1 MIILF
6 YDFFKVNKDDHFAFN
21 SKIDIFI
28 VVVTF
33 WFFMASIYF
42 LWHSTN
48 RSIVVDLITYGIL
61 CFLLSIIISLHA
73 IDILFIQNSLDK
85 AKNIQN
91 DTHRKFDYAYI
102 YMTYAELGLSIIFT
116 IIELSIL
123 PAVYEDIKD
132 NIFLA
137 LGGNNNLWNNFYN
150 VTLTKSTLKLDLI
163 FTC

>member
-1 MIILF
+1 
-6 YDFFKVNKDDHFAFN
+6 
-21 SKIDIFI
+21 
-28 VVVTF
+28 
-33 WFFMASIYF
+33 
-42 LWHSTN
+42 
-48 RSIVVDLITYGIL
+48 
-61 CFLLSIIISLHA
+61 
-73 IDILFIQNSLDK
+73 
-85 AKNIQN
+85 
-91 DTHRKFDYAYI
+91 
-102 YMTYAELGLSIIFT
+102 MTYAELGLSIIFT